1 MFLHILYVID
11 VLLNVSYIIKC
22 QWLEYLFIDIL
33 NTDEELCTLSLF
45 TFSLQPNVVEAG
57 KLQNWHMSDMT
68 QILDMHLSLLP
79 VKCKQDLENSIWDMT
94 YYV

>member
-1 MFLHILYVID
+1 VIQRNVFAYTVYVID
-11 VLLNVSYIIKC
+11 VLLNVSFIIKC

-45 TFSLQPNVVEAG
+45 TFSLLPNAVEAG
-57 KLQNWHMSDMT
+57 MLQNMT

-79 VKCKQDLENSIWDMT
+79 VKCKQDLKNSI
-94 YYV
+94 